1 MSDTSQGEGWWRA
14 SDGKWYPPETHPD
27 YQPPAPPAPE
37 PEPAPPVPP
46 IAETPS
52 PADQNARA
60 TIAAPIPQVPP
71 APAAEPP
78 PAVPPISPDVPAG
91 ATIVSPAAPV
101 GGAPPAAGGSI
112 LPPSASAIPP
122 APGTPGAA
130 SGGVVENQVPMY
142 VTIVGAVLLFVGL
155 LLPWATLD
163 AFGQSTSVSG
173 LDTDDGKLMLVLA
186 IALIGVTVVYMR
198 TSATWAAILSILV
211 ALAALGLTLFEIQD
225 VSGSFEGIS
234 VGAGLWVDLIGSV
247 LAVAG
252 SIWAKIDSSN

>member
-27 YQPPAPPAPE
+27 YQPPAPE

-46 IAETPS
+46 VAETP
-52 PADQNARA
+52 PADPNSHA

-71 APAAEPP
+71 APAAPPAAEPP
-78 PAVPPISPDVPAG
+78 PAVPPIAPDTPAG
-91 ATIVSPAAPV
+91 ATIVSPVAPI
-101 GGAPPAAGGSI
+101 GGAPPAVGSTI
-112 LPPSASAIPP
+112 PPSAAPIPP
-122 APGTPGAA
+122 PPGSPGGAA
-130 SGGVVENQVPMY
+130 SGPVANQVPMY
-142 VTIVGAVLLFVGL
+142 VTIVGAVALFVGL

-163 AFGQSTSVSG
+163 AFGASSSVTG
-173 LDTDDGKLMLVLA
+173 LDTDDGKLMLALA
-186 IALIGVTVVYMR
+186 IGLIGVTVVYMR

-211 ALAALGLTLFEIQD
+211 ALGALGLTLFEISD

-234 VGAGLWVDLIGSV
+234 VGSGLWVDLIGSV

-252 SIWAKIDSSN
+252 SIWAKIDSN